1 MGIFTKLF
9 PRQSVDVATDG
20 YFNMMTGYR
29 PQFTSFDGG
38 VYEAALCRAAIHTFA
53 TQCSKLR
60 LEGVGT
66 AEHVHKLLAKP
77 NEWQTPSQFLY
88 QIATVLECQNTAF
101 IFPVLDNTGEDI
113 RALYAINPMNAQVVE
128 DTRGRLWLRCSFAY
142 GRSGLVELDRV
153 GILTKYQYRSLF
165 FGERDNPLAP
175 TLDLINAQNQG
186 IVEGVK
192 NAATIRFLAKI
203 AQTLKPADLEAER
216 ERFVTS
222 NLSAKNNG
230 GVMMFDAKYS
240 DVKQISSSPYT
251 VDAAQ
256 MKIINESV
264 YSYFGVNEAVLQNDF
279 TSDKW
284 AAYYE
289 GRIEPFAIQLS
300 EVLTAML
307 YTERELGFGNYVI
320 ASANRLQYATTK
332 EKLDVVTQMTDRGMM
347 TPNEGREIFNMPGF
361 GPEGDKRYIRLEY
374 TEVDNLDAAQGLVA
388 DEEETEE
395 NNAD

>member
-1 MGIFTKLF
+1 MSIFTKLF
-9 PRQSVDVATDG
+9 PRQSVDMATDG
-20 YFNMMTGYR
+20 YLNMITGYR

-53 TQCSKLR
+53 TQASKLR

-88 QIATVLECQNTAF
+88 QLATVLECQNTAF
-101 IFPVLDNTGEDI
+101 IFPVLDNTGQDI
-113 RALYAINPMNAQVVE
+113 RALYAINPVNASVVE
-128 DTRGRLWLRCSFAY
+128 DTRGRLWLRCSLVY
-142 GRSGLVELDRV
+142 GRTGLVELDRV
-153 GILTKYQYRSLF
+153 GILTKHQYRSLF

-192 NAATIRFLAKI
+192 NSATIRFLAKI

-216 ERFVTS
+216 KRFVTS
-222 NLSAKNNG
+222 NLSSSNNG

-240 DVKQISSSPYT
+240 DVKQVTSSPFT

-264 YSYFGVNEAVLQNDF
+264 YSYFGVNEEILQNNF
-279 TSDKW
+279 TEDKW
-284 AAYYE
+284 NAFYE
-289 GRIEPFAIQLS
+289 GKVEPFAIQLS

-320 ASANRLQYATTK
+320 ASANRLQYASNKT
-332 EKLDVVTQMTDRGMM
+332 KLDVVTQLMDRGML
-347 TPNEGREIFNMPGF
+347 TPNEGREIFNMSGF
-361 GPEGDKRYIRLEY
+361 GEEGDKRYIRLEY
-374 TEVDNLDAAQGLVA
+374 TEADNLAEAQGI
-388 DEEETEE
+388 EGTETEDE
-395 NNAD
+395 NAN